1 MTSETY
7 ERKQRAE
14 PQTICISVRLVQHYA
29 GKLQKEARRRG
40 CTLSQLIRDI
50 LETWIRA
57 A

>member
-1 MTSETY
+1 MTSEIY